1 MQTIVRIRRKDSS
14 VFQNRSCTATVMN
27 KTVAGPSD
35 VNIWSKCCI
44 IFCYDVLMS
53 KSWLAP
59 ATGFKTD
66 TLGHAFLQ
74 HSQWQVGA
82 QVAYLFI
89 GLKNDIPF
97 RCPHPVGAQVA
108 CLLIGLKGDTPLR
121 HGWSGVV
128 TKEKLEKLQVFSKI
142 SKLIKNMKVLS

>member
-1 MQTIVRIRRKDSS
+1 
-14 VFQNRSCTATVMN
+14 
-27 KTVAGPSD
+27 
-35 VNIWSKCCI
+35 
-44 IFCYDVLMS
+44 
-53 KSWLAP
+53 
-59 ATGFKTD
+59 
-66 TLGHAFLQ
+66 
-74 HSQWQVGA
+74 
-82 QVAYLFI
+82 LFI

-108 CLLIGLKGDTPLR
+108 NLLIGLKGDTPLR